1 MEPSKRIVVNT
12 VAQYS
17 RTVINILIS
26 LYSTRVVLDVLD
38 VNDFGVYNVVAG
50 LITLMEFVKDSL
62 IITTQR
68 YISYYRGKGVMEEV
82 RKIFSNSFVIHLVF
96 VLLLALFL
104 LVFKEPLIHNF
115 LKIQADRIGAAEK
128 VYDIVIITLSIT
140 VMTAPFKAL
149 FIARENIVYIS
160 AVEVAYA
167 LLKLAMVLTLAFF
180 LLDKLLVY
188 AWMNT
193 ALVSFSLLAF
203 AIYALKKYPECSLK
217 KMVSDVSRQYIS
229 QLLGFAGW
237 TTFGSLT
244 VALRVQ
250 GLGIVLNHF
259 FGTVVNAA
267 YGVTAQVFTALS
279 ILSSAIMNAMNPQ
292 IIKAEGE
299 GDRKKMVF
307 LVEKECKFS
316 SLLIIL
322 FAIPI
327 VVNIHEILSFWL
339 KEIPAY
345 TETLCQFILIAF
357 MCDQLTLGLHVAKQ
371 SIGKIGAYTVLFYTP
386 KVLILPVAYW
396 ILNEGGSLTT
406 VMWVYL
412 IIEIIMAVLRIP
424 YMKFDMN
431 LNVGQFLKNAISPLL
446 PVILVNLLVSLAL
459 HQWVCFKYA
468 FFVNIAL
475 AMLLSV
481 AVIWLIT
488 LDREE
493 KVFTTTLFSKL
504 KHRNHG

>member
-1 MEPSKRIVVNT
+1 MLLNT
-12 VAQYS
+12 FTYVCFLAVTACIHWMLPTRFRNGFLVAVS
-17 RTVINILIS
+17 VAF
-26 LYSTRVVLDVLD
+26 LYF
-38 VNDFGVYNVVAG
+38 NG
-50 LITLMEFVKDSL
+50 
-62 IITTQR
+62 
-68 YISYYRGKGVMEEV
+68 
-82 RKIFSNSFVIHLVF
+82 
-96 VLLLALFL
+96 
-104 LVFKEPLIHNF
+104 
-115 LKIQADRIGAAEK
+115 
-128 VYDIVIITLSIT
+128 
-140 VMTAPFKAL
+140 
-149 FIARENIVYIS
+149 
-160 AVEVAYA
+160 
-167 LLKLAMVLTLAFF
+167 
-180 LLDKLLVY
+180 
-188 AWMNT
+188 
-193 ALVSFSLLAF
+193 
-203 AIYALKKYPECSLK
+203 
-217 KMVSDVSRQYIS
+217 
-229 QLLGFAGW
+229 
-237 TTFGSLT
+237 FGSLT

-371 SIGKIGAYTVLFYTP
+371 SIGRIGAYTVLFYTP

-396 ILNEGGSLTT
+396 MLNEGGSLTT

-459 HQWVCFKYA
+459 HQWVDFKYA

-475 AMLLSV
+475 SMLLSV